1 MAVFTIAGLTLKE
14 AVRRRTLLGALML
27 GLLVLGLSLLLLVI
41 RYRMEAAV
49 ASGHMSV
56 YRYAIQFPIA
66 RSTIT
71 SLCLSSIKMLSALF
85 AVMLAGGAIS
95 SEIERGLLAVILPK
109 PIYRVEIL
117 LGKWIGI
124 NIVLVGSVLVWT
136 TMVWASLTWQVHQDM
151 TALLHAGC
159 YLALFP
165 VVVSTLSLMFSTFA
179 PRLFG
184 MALALV
190 VCAFAWF
197 DGIFNALGDKT
208 AFDVES
214 LRQLADVAGLVVPQ
228 GTIGWWVEG
237 TTRDIIVATPRG
249 GLGNSP
255 QFLKHWGLAH
265 LHFAHLDAVY
275 VVFYVLALFLLGA
288 VIFHLRDV

>member
-1 MAVFTIAGLTLKE
+1 MAVFTIAGLTLRE

-49 ASGHMSV
+49 ASGRMPI

-136 TMVWASLTWQVHQDM
+136 AMVWASLTWQLHEDM
-151 TALLHAGC
+151 TALLHAGL

-197 DGIFNALGDKT
+197 DGIFNALGAKT

-228 GTIGWWVEG
+228 GMIGWWVEG
-237 TTRDIIVATPRG
+237 TTREIIVATPRA

-255 QFLKHWGLAH
+255 QFLKQWGVAH

-275 VVFYVLALFLLGA
+275 VVGYVLALFLLGA
-288 VIFHLRDV
+288 LIFHLRDV

>member
-49 ASGHMSV
+49 ASGHMS
-56 YRYAIQFPIA
+56 
-66 RSTIT
+66 
-71 SLCLSSIKMLSALF
+71 
-85 AVMLAGGAIS
+85 
-95 SEIERGLLAVILPK
+95 
-109 PIYRVEIL
+109 IYRVEIL